1 MTTFTYTPPAR
12 YRPATFTF
20 DEQNFNIF
28 GGPIAQAP
36 EHAFRVRLA
45 PEVRV
50 DCEITVPVRDFGVP
64 DNADEWR
71 AAALKLIRVG
81 LKGKIMPYTG
91 CMGGIG
97 RTGMML
103 ATIAKIVGEEAPVA
117 WVRTHY
123 RSGAVETVAQERFI
137 ADLDV
142 GAAQAWLIR
151 RRRLR
156 RLTLGLIPW

>member
-1 MTTFTYTPPAR
+1 MNFANTPDAR
-12 YRPATFTF
+12 YRPTTFTF
-20 DEQNFNIF
+20 DEQNFYIF

-50 DCEITVPVRDFGVP
+50 DCEITVPVRDFGIP
-64 DNADEWR
+64 DNFDHWR

-81 LKGKIMPYTG
+81 LKGKVMPYTG

-103 ATIAKIVGEEAPVA
+103 ATIAKILGEDAPVA

-123 RSGAVETVAQERFI
+123 RRGAVETVAQERFV

-142 GAAQAWLIR
+142 KAEQGWLR
-151 RRRLR
+151 RRRQLR
-156 RLTLGLIPW
+156 RATLGLIPW